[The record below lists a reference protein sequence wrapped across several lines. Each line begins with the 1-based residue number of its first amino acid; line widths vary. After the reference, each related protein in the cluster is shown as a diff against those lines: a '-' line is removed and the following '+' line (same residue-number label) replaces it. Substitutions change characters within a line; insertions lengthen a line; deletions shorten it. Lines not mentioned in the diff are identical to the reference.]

1 MNVQGPSTAPD
12 LPPPSPEARAHGAR
26 VAEAIRAAIA
36 QAGGALSFSRYMDMA
51 LYAPGLGY
59 YSAGARKLGADGDF
73 ITAPEL
79 SPLFGQTLARAVQG
93 LFEGVGL
100 PRNILEVGAGS
111 GALAASMLEELARLD
126 ALPDQYFILELS
138 ADLRQRE
145 RDTLAAR
152 VPDLVERVVWLN
164 QLPPEFS
171 GLVIGNEVLDAMPV
185 ELFRTTRAGI
195 EQGFVVTDSSGFALQ
210 WQPASRELVENVSPL
225 GLAEGYH
232 SEVGLTGLAFIR
244 SLADIMQDAVALF
257 IDYGFP
263 RSEFYHP
270 QRSSGTLMCHYRHR
284 AHGDPFFLPGLQD
297 ITAHVDF
304 SAIAATAHTA
314 GLNVLGYASQA
325 HFLVNCGI
333 TEALARH
340 DPADAACYLP
350 VSNAAQ
356 RLLSAAEMGELFKV
370 IALGQ
375 GVDEMP
381 LGFALGDRTDSL

>member
-1 MNVQGPSTAPD
+1 MAAQRPLGMDVHQVHDAAAGFLQRRGGGLGQEQRDLEIGAHEVVPVPLSDLAHRRGEERGSIVDQHVQPPEARQRVLHQLGQPGDVEQVGLHQRHRIGARRVQFGLQGLGRLFRGAVMQHHVGAGRVQGADNGRPDALRAAGDESNFLVEWKGHDRITIGQFYRIARSFPPILFVPTMNVQGPSTAPD

-36 QAGGALSFSRYMDMA
+36 QAGGALSFSRYMYMA

-164 QLPPEFS
+164 QLP
-171 GLVIGNEVLDAMPV
+171 
-185 ELFRTTRAGI
+185 
-195 EQGFVVTDSSGFALQ
+195 
-210 WQPASRELVENVSPL
+210 
-225 GLAEGYH
+225 
-232 SEVGLTGLAFIR
+232 
-244 SLADIMQDAVALF
+244 
-257 IDYGFP
+257 
-263 RSEFYHP
+263 
-270 QRSSGTLMCHYRHR
+270 
-284 AHGDPFFLPGLQD
+284 
-297 ITAHVDF
+297 
-304 SAIAATAHTA
+304 
-314 GLNVLGYASQA
+314 
-325 HFLVNCGI
+325 
-333 TEALARH
+333 
-340 DPADAACYLP
+340 
-350 VSNAAQ
+350 
-356 RLLSAAEMGELFKV
+356 
-370 IALGQ
+370 
-375 GVDEMP
+375 
-381 LGFALGDRTDSL
+381 